1 MAKAIHIYV
10 HDGKRTTKDAST
22 SWQEVTRSQY
32 AGLVIGKS
40 YKFGSRIGKVL
51 EKSES
56 TSKNAAGIQSGGN
69 PMVRVQWRDLKETD
83 DAEMTRI
90 ERAITEDPEG
100 QAKVAASKKMTEQQI
115 LKDLRAYGIDI
126 NAPHVKRYI
135 DAFRKV
141 MKGANK

>member
-10 HDGKRTTKDAST
+10 HDGKRTKDAGQYSRTMKKVYNSESELKKDLPSMERNGWLAIGEKKLT
-22 SWQEVTRSQY
+22 S
-32 AGLVIGKS
+32 
-40 YKFGSRIGKVL
+40 GKV
-51 EKSES
+51 EYTFGRFKDEG
-56 TSKNAAGIQSGGN
+56 KF
-69 PMVRVQWRDLKETD
+69 D